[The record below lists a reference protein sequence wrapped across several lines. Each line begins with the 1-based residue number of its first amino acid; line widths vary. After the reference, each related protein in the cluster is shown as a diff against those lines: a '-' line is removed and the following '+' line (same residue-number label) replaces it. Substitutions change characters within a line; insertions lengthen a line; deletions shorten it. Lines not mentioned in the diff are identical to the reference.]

1 MLILY
6 LATLQNS
13 FIKSSSSSVESLE
26 LSICCIKLSASSD
39 SLTLCLSI
47 WKAFIS
53 FYCLTAVARASN
65 TILNRSGES
74 GHL

>member
-13 FIKSSSSSVESLE
+13 FIKSSSSSVEFLE
-26 LSICCIKLSASSD
+26 LSICRIMLSASSD
-39 SLTLCLSI
+39 NFTTFFPILI
-47 WKAFIS
+47 PFIS
-53 FYCLTAVARASN
+53 IYCLLSVARASN

-74 GHL
+74 GHP